1 MDSDEE
7 KKAYGTSSKASM
19 AITGT
24 ILKDAA

>member
-7 KKAYGTSSKASM
+7 KKAYGTSSKANM
-19 AITGT
+19 AMTGT